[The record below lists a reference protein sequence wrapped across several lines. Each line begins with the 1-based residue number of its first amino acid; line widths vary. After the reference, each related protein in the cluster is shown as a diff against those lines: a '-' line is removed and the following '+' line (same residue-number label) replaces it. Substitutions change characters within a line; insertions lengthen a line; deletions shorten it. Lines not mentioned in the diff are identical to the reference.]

1 MPRSITVL
9 LRRATLLVLTL
20 AALALT
26 AAPASAAPRVI
37 GFGEQ
42 DPAMFADA
50 RWQQLQAPHVR
61 VIVGWDALRVGWERR
76 ELDYYLQT
84 ANAAGAKVL
93 LSFGRSR
100 TAARKRV
107 LPTAAQ
113 FRAEFKGIR
122 ARYPFVREFITW
134 NEANL
139 CAQPTCRKP
148 AVVAGYYKAARA
160 ACPSCT
166 VLAPS
171 MLDTPNMPGWVK
183 AFERAAGGK
192 PPIWGLHNYLDANTF
207 KTTGTK
213 AMLRATKG
221 KIWLTETGGIV
232 SRGNNSPYKFAQGTR
247 HAAKAMNW
255 LFNRLVPLS
264 SRIERAYVYHWRPA
278 SRKGATWDSAVVDK
292 RGRPRE
298 AFTVVARA
306 VAKANAARRPAAAA
320 R

>member
-1 MPRSITVL
+1 MSRSITVL
-9 LRRATLLVLTL
+9 LHRAAFLVITL

-26 AAPASAAPRVI
+26 AAPASAAPRII

-42 DPAMFADA
+42 DPAMFADP
-50 RWQQLQAPHVR
+50 RWKQLQAPNVR
-61 VIVGWDALRVGWERR
+61 VIIGWDALRVGWERR
-76 ELDYYLQT
+76 ELDHYLH
-84 ANAAGAKVL
+84 AADAAGAKVL

-100 TAARKRV
+100 TSRKRV
-107 LPTAAQ
+107 LPTPAQ
-113 FRAEFKGIR
+113 FRTEFKALR

-139 CAQPTCRKP
+139 CAQPTCRRP
-148 AVVAGYYKAARA
+148 DVAAKYYKAARA
-160 ACPSCT
+160 ACRECT

-171 MLDTPNMPGWVK
+171 LLDSANMTSWVK

-247 HAAKAMNW
+247 HAAKAMSW
-255 LFNRLVPLS
+255 LFDRLLPLS
-264 SRIERAYVYHWRPA
+264 PRIERAYVYHWRPA
-278 SRKGATWDSAVVDK
+278 SRKGATWDSAVVDN
-292 RGRPRE
+292 RGRPRPS
-298 AFTVVARA
+298 FDVVARA
-306 VAKANAARRPAAAA
+306 VARANAARGSAVPR
-320 R
+320 